1 MFLLLFQ
8 LFLHLH
14 LYIVV
19 EKFYKTGRVLCLLPK
34 ILWRDIVVVMIVWVA
49 REYYPGSIHIDVTIQ
64 VELVLEVSH
73 VDTVH
78 PDDVSNSEHVR

>member
-8 LFLHLH
+8 LFLYLH
-14 LYIVV
+14 LCIVIQ
-19 EKFYKTGRVLCLLPK
+19 EFYKTGRVVCLLSQ

-49 REYYPGSIHIDVTIQ
+49 RENYPSSIQIDVTIQ

-73 VDTVH
+73 IDSVH